1 MEAKCVLVVCA
12 LQLVPV
18 TDFAARERTRIT
30 QQQHVSQALLFKLMK
45 SFCCFFFFIYSSFV
59 FRMENK
65 YVIVFVAVVVVRRSH
80 SQRAID
86 ARWSAEPGRYMHNIN
101 QICVCLAVNT
111 TYVNVRMCVRD

>member
-45 SFCCFFFFIYSSFV
+45 SFCCFFLFFFHL
-59 FRMENK
+59 F
-65 YVIVFVAVVVVRRSH
+65 IVCFSH
-80 SQRAID
+80 
-86 ARWSAEPGRYMHNIN
+86 GK
-101 QICVCLAVNT
+101 
-111 TYVNVRMCVRD
+111 